1 MKNNTAGKWAEFL
14 ARMYLRCGGWQIV
27 GHNYITGRGTKA
39 GEIDIIAKRGK
50 TLIFVEVKKRADLE
64 TAAYAIAPTQQARIR
79 RGAEVFLQKHPQYRD
94 YTIRFD
100 AVLVQLPFFLRRLPN
115 AF

>member
-14 ARMYLRCGGWQIV
+14 ARFYLRCRGWRIA
-27 GHNYITGRGTKA
+27 GHNYVTGRGTKA
-39 GEIDIIAKRGK
+39 GEIDIIAVRGK
-50 TLIFVEVKKRADLE
+50 TLIFAEVKKRRDIE
-64 TAAYAIAPTQQARIR
+64 TAAYAISPAQQTRIR
-79 RGAEVFLQKHPQYRD
+79 RGAEAFLQKHPYYRD

-100 AVLVQLPFFLRRLPN
+100 AVLVQLPFFLHHLEN